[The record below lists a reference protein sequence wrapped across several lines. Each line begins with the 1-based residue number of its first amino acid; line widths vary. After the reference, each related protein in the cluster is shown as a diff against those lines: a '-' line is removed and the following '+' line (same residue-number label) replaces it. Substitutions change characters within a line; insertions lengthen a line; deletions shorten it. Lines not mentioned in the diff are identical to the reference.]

1 MKKFFFVSYLI
12 LLSFILNQ
20 NLNSIE
26 NKIEFKIDNEI
37 VTTIDIIKELNF
49 LTALSP
55 KILELDK
62 DKIFEI
68 SKNSVIRE
76 KIKKLE
82 VQKFNQ
88 KLEIDKTYLKKL
100 IMDSY
105 SKINLESEKEFKEY
119 LSRFNLKFEDF
130 KKKIIIEALWNQLI
144 YLKFKSKI
152 NIDKEKLKKEII
164 KNKTQKSTSFN
175 LSEIVFNIEE
185 SEKLEKKYKK
195 IKEDIKEKGFENS
208 ALIYSVSGTANLGG
222 ELGWI
227 NENSINKKLKILI
240 KKLKIG
246 DYTKPYVVPGG
257 FLIIKLNNLKK
268 IDKKIN
274 IEDELKKLVI
284 IKTNQQLNQFSNIYF
299 NKIKKNKK
307 IEKI

>member
-1 MKKFFFVSYLI
+1 MKRFFFVSYLI

-68 SKNSVIRE
+68 SKNSVVRE

-100 IMDSY
+100 IIDSY

-119 LSRFNLKFEDF
+119 LSRFNLEFEDF

-175 LSEIVFNIEE
+175 LSEIVFNVEE
-185 SEKLEKKYKK
+185 SEKLEKKYDE
-195 IKEDIKEKGFENS
+195 IKEDIKKKGFENS

-222 ELGWI
+222 ELGWV
-227 NENSINKKLKILI
+227 NENSINKKLRILI

-257 FLIIKLNNLKK
+257 FLIIKLNNSKK

-299 NKIKKNKK
+299 NKIKKDKK

>member
-195 IKEDIKEKGFENS
+195 IKEDVKEKGIENS

-299 NKIKKNKK
+299 NKIKKDKK